1 MGINNALFIFSK
13 DNIKNIL
20 KSIIP
25 NVNFDNFNSGSNDD
39 DKSIASSNSN
49 DNQDDNDDNYD
60 KEEEYKPKPISKNKQ
75 KIYNKIEKEQEIC
88 RVNKY
93 KQITPDMTKDEIMAI
108 NFKKSSVDASCSSRT
123 TPKYILS

>member
-1 MGINNALFIFSK
+1 MIICFLILYFSSYIATH
-13 DNIKNIL
+13 NIRLYTN
-20 KSIIP
+20 
-25 NVNFDNFNSGSNDD
+25 
-39 DKSIASSNSN
+39 
-49 DNQDDNDDNYD
+49 DNYD

-93 KQITPDMTKDEIMAI
+93 KHITPDMTKDEIMATK
-108 NFKKSSVDASCSSRT
+108 FKNSSIDSSCSSKT